1 MSNKLT
7 DRYKE
12 KVIASLAAS
21 LMKSNNLTI
30 GISQEE
36 LKKVITQA
44 FNMLDGEE
52 KDIEEEAREI
62 LKQYDK
68 EFKSGSLSYDKMLEM
83 VKKEILK
90 KRGRY

>member
-1 MSNKLT
+1 MVAKLT
-7 DRYKE
+7 ERYKE
-12 KVIASLAAS
+12 KVINSLAAS
-21 LMKSNNLTI
+21 LMKSNNLII
-30 GISQEE
+30 GGSQEE
-36 LKKVITQA
+36 VKKMIGQA

-68 EFKSGSLSYDKMLEM
+68 EFKSGSLSYDKMLDM

-90 KRGRY
+90 KRGKY